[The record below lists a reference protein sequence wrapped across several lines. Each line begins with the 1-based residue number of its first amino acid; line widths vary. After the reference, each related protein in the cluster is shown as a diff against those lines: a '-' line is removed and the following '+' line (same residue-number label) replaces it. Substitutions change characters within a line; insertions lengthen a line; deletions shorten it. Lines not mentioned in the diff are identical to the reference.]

1 MRAAINNYLANVY
14 APALAAPVF
23 TNQQLRNEMALL
35 DKLMAGD
42 LSGIH
47 QLTTTEDQP
56 VIYYTIDGKPV
67 AQPGPHGI
75 YLMRD
80 AKGRTRKVVR

>member
-1 MRAAINNYLANVY
+1 
-14 APALAAPVF
+14 
-23 TNQQLRNEMALL
+23 
-35 DKLMAGD
+35 